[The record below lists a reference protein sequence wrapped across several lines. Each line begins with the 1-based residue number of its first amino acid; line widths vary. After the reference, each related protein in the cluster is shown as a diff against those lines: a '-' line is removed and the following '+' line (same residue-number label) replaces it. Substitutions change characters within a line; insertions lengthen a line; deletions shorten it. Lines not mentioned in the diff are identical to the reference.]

1 MYLNQTDGGNIEWIH
16 VPLSM
21 HRTGLTMH
29 HLPRVKAG
37 RSFPSHAYLCPPD
50 VGNGSQELG
59 HLERKP
65 ESLAALFTRAPDGY
79 ALGYGVCRVFSL
91 LRLYPGWRVV
101 YVGRY
106 VGTRWGLG

>member
-1 MYLNQTDGGNIEWIH
+1 MPTCIRIRPTVVTLNGYTYRCQC
-16 VPLSM
+16 
-21 HRTGLTMH
+21 TGLTMH
-29 HLPRVKAG
+29 RLPRVKVG

-65 ESLAALFTRAPDGY
+65 ESLAALFPRAPDRY

-91 LRLYPGWRVV
+91 LRLHPGWRVV

-106 VGTRWGLG
+106 WGFY